1 LKIRS
6 IQLTNWGP
14 FEGVHSIHLD
24 VSAGSPVV
32 VVHGENGR
40 GKTSTMRSLFWCLY
54 GTVRDGYGYKVPT
67 HELVNNQC
75 CNDGQSS
82 EFGVQLIVEFDA
94 KDYEISRT
102 GKVRQ
107 MPDALNVES
116 EELSFRP
123 VGEHPYSESKSIDM
137 INLMLEEAI
146 ADFYL
151 FDGEK
156 LASVEKK
163 LNKND
168 SDGQQFVQRSVERA
182 LGLSFAD
189 RLMSDIESVSSGFSD
204 AISGQ
209 AKLLDDS
216 EKLVLKK
223 QGIEADIENL
233 ASDKRKLVEMRA
245 SIERARGD
253 IANKLQ
259 DFDLI
264 RDRLVERQLLEADVL
279 SDSKKLDEKREE
291 LRHEADSSWYWPI
304 SKKLDAITL
313 DLEESYDK
321 SKKID
326 ESNSKTLAQLHLL
339 ESNLSSHSCSLC
351 GAEVDESSKKGIE
364 SRIKD
369 LHRQIGDQD
378 FEDPIV
384 FADQLRKLSGY
395 REKSKRFPVLEELVK
410 SIANSDLELLTKK
423 SRILELGEQ
432 IGSVGNPDILMLE
445 NDKDKL
451 TTRISESERLEE
463 QVDAKISTER
473 SSLKAI
479 QLKIQESPD
488 LDPVERKKL
497 EISDALDQI
506 LRESYDEFRENM
518 RLQVEAASSNIL
530 LQLSSEVEYQKVSI
544 SPKYQVAML
553 DTSHQ
558 VLPSPSSGYSQILAL
573 AFIGGLADVAG
584 SDNFVVMD
592 TPWGRVDRGNRKL
605 IMKWIR
611 ERSNQTIIFVQSGEL
626 TPSEAR
632 EHFGNKMGRQLS
644 IVRQGPN
651 SSKIEEI

>member
-1 LKIRS
+1 MKIRS
-6 IQLTNWGP
+6 IQLKNWGP
-14 FEGVHSIHLD
+14 FEGPHSIELD

-102 GKVRQ
+102 GRVRQ
-107 MPDALNVES
+107 TPDGLVIES
-116 EELSFRP
+116 EEMSFRP
-123 VGEHPYSESKSIDM
+123 VGEHPYSESKSVDM
-137 INLMLEEAI
+137 INLMLEEDI

-209 AKLLDDS
+209 AKLLDAS
-216 EKLVLKK
+216 EKLVLRK
-223 QGIEADIENL
+223 QVIEAQIEGH
-233 ASDKRKLVEMRA
+233 ASDKKKILDMQA
-245 SIERARGD
+245 SLERERGD
-253 IANKLQ
+253 IANQLH

-264 RDRLVERQLLEADVL
+264 RDRLVERQLLETEVV
-279 SDSKKLDEKREE
+279 SDSKKLDEKRQE

-313 DLEESYDK
+313 DLEASFDK

-326 ESNSKTLAQLHLL
+326 ESNSMTLAKLHLL
-339 ESNLSSHSCSLC
+339 ESNLSSHSCALC
-351 GAEVDESSKKGIE
+351 GSEVDESSKKGIE

-369 LHRQIGDQD
+369 LQGQIVAQD
-378 FEDPIV
+378 LDDPMV
-384 FADQLRKLSGY
+384 FADQLRMLSGY
-395 REKSKRFPVLEELVK
+395 REKSKRFPVLEEILK
-410 SIANSDLELLTKK
+410 SIASSDLELLTKK
-423 SRILELGEQ
+423 SRIAELGEQ
-432 IGSVGNPDILMLE
+432 MGAVATPNILDLE
-445 NDKDKL
+445 NKKDQL
-451 TTRISESERLEE
+451 TTRISESEKLMEKLDEE
-463 QVDAKISTER
+463 ISTAK
-473 SSLKAI
+473 SSLKTI

-488 LDPVERKKL
+488 LDPIERRKL

-506 LRESYDEFRENM
+506 LRESYDEFREKM

-553 DTSHQ
+553 DTNHQ
-558 VLPSPSSGYSQILAL
+558 VLPNPSSGYSQILAL

-584 SDNFVVMD
+584 SDKFVVMD

-605 IMKWIR
+605 IMQWIR

-632 EHFGNKMGRQLS
+632 EHFGSKMGRQLS

>member
-1 LKIRS
+1 MKIRS

-14 FEGVHSIHLD
+14 FEGLHSIELD

-32 VVHGENGR
+32 VIHGENGR

-94 KDYEISRT
+94 KDYEISRR

-107 MPDALNVES
+107 TPDGLVVES

-123 VGEHPYSESKSIDM
+123 VGEHPYSESNSIDM

-163 LNKND
+163 LNRND

-209 AKLLDDS
+209 AKLLDAS

-223 QGIEADIENL
+223 QDIEADIEKH
-233 ASDKRKLVEMRA
+233 ASDKKMILDMQV
-245 SIERARGD
+245 SLERDRGD
-253 IANKLQ
+253 ITNQLQ
-259 DFDLI
+259 EFDLI
-264 RDRLVERQLLEADVL
+264 RDRLVERQLLQTEVVG
-279 SDSKKLDEKREE
+279 DSKKLDEKRQE

-313 DLEESYDK
+313 ALEASYDK
-321 SKKID
+321 SKEIN
-326 ESNSKTLAQLHLL
+326 ESNSKTQAELHLL
-339 ESNLSSHSCSLC
+339 ESNLSSHSCAFC
-351 GAEVDESSKKGIE
+351 GAEVDESSKKEIE

-369 LHRQIGDQD
+369 LQGQIGAQQIDGPMD
-378 FEDPIV
+378 
-384 FADQLRKLSGY
+384 FADQFRMLSGY
-395 REKSKRFPVLEELVK
+395 REKSKRFPVLEELLK
-410 SIANSDLELLTKK
+410 SIASSDLELLTKK

-432 IGSVGNPDILMLE
+432 IGAVGTPDILMLE
-445 NDKDKL
+445 NNRDKL
-451 TTRISESERLEE
+451 TTRISESETLIERLDE
-463 QVDAKISTER
+463 QISNAK
-473 SSLKAI
+473 SSHKSI

-488 LDPVERKKL
+488 LDPIERRKL

-544 SPKYQVAML
+544 SRKYQVTML
-553 DTSHQ
+553 DTNHQ
-558 VLPSPSSGYSQILAL
+558 VLPNPSSGYSQILAL

-584 SDNFVVMD
+584 SDKFVVMD

-605 IMKWIR
+605 IMQWIR

-644 IVRQGPN
+644 IVRKGPN